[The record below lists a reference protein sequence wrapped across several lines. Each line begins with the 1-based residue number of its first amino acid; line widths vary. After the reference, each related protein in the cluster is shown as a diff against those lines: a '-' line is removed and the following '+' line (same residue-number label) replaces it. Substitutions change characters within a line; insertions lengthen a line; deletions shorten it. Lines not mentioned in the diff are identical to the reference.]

1 VKSEWGTTENNREAK
16 YYRLSAAGRRALAD
30 ELSDWRR
37 FVSAVDL
44 VLVAE
49 S

>member
-1 VKSEWGTTENNREAK
+1 MKGDWGTTENNREAK
-16 YYRLSAAGRRALAD
+16 YYKLTAAGSPGAHGRTIRLAPVRR
-30 ELSDWRR
+30 
-37 FVSAVDL
+37 AVDL